1 MRAGFLDSPPIFAVS
16 RSSVEQ
22 ALLRLPHRA
31 AAAMEAQLQTLL
43 DFSKPCNVELL
54 DRAVTAFFDEG
65 RTEIQDVLVRFQ
77 KHPQAWLQVDAIL
90 ARSTSCKSKILAIK
104 TLEITVKQR
113 WKVLNQKQKDEIKK
127 FILRLVISLSSK
139 EPSSDAKTQ
148 REQDMIIQP
157 LNLVLIEVVKHE
169 WPHNWP
175 NFIKDLVNSS
185 KTNQNLCANNMQ
197 ILKLLSEEVFDYSK
211 GHMTQDKMK
220 EMKTSLNQQFESIY
234 RLSQYI
240 LDQSKNVRLLRI
252 TLQTLDRFLHW
263 IPIGFVFETR
273 LVPTL
278 LKFFKV
284 PQFRNDSLRCLSEI
298 GALQLDQNPAWQKKI
313 VQLFVAVMQDVAQ
326 MLGRVDIKTVYNP
339 PATARVPHEAR
350 VTRQEFFRHLSL
362 FISAFLKSHLKLVE
376 SHEDPNTRKA
386 LFTSLSL
393 MLNISEVDDVVIF
406 KICLEMWNHL
416 VQDLYNH
423 QRITAPNALVTSPDV
438 LAPQSPRVRFYA
450 EILTNLR
457 KVLISKMAKP
467 EEVLIVEDEH
477 GNIVREE
484 LADSDAKIL
493 YKNMRECLIYLTHL
507 DQVNTQDIMV
517 QRLAG
522 QVGTKEYSWHNLN
535 TLCWAIGSISG
546 AMDEDKE
553 KTFLVRVIKDLLGL
567 CERKQGKDHKA
578 VIASNIMYVVGQY
591 PRFLKLHW
599 RFLKTVVTKQ
609 FEFMHEKHPGVQDMA
624 CDTFLKIAK
633 KCKSKFVRQMEDNK
647 APPFIEE
654 ILDGLRETTKD
665 LDESQIHTF
674 YEAVGEIIQA
684 QQDPLK
690 QQNLIVKLMEP
701 PNLIWQTII
710 KKANKN
716 FSVMLDMKT
725 VKEIVMVLKMNN
737 RVAAAVGPGYSVQM
751 SRLYLELLQV
761 YKMYSSYVSGKIRDE
776 GEAAANNALLK
787 QMRAANAHA
796 LRLIQTFVK
805 NCKQSDLAMIDKT
818 FLPELEFPVLAQYK
832 ANVPSAKDY
841 EVLNLYAVIVN
852 RLGRGMVPRIGKVF
866 EYVFLPTQQMISSD
880 STAYPEHRLAFIK
893 FLRAVNQHC
902 FLALLRL
909 NQQQFQ
915 LVVRS
920 IVLSMESVE
929 RKVMETGLELMLEL
943 IKNFSERRNGEANDG
958 VDSTQGREQ
967 FFKLYLV
974 PVIKELVGV
983 LTDTFH
989 KPGFHLQCL
998 ILAQIFNIV
1007 ETNKI
1012 TVPLW
1017 NQGSFPNNQMYIRHY
1032 VINLLS
1038 NGFKHVSPTRI
1049 QQFTNGLFKLH
1060 SQPQAFKL
1068 HVRDFLISLN
1078 EFSASNNSDFYL
1090 EEQEKKQQAEKERQ
1104 RMVPGL
1110 EYNATPSR
1118 SVMNRTDVADVL

>member
-1 MRAGFLDSPPIFAVS
+1 MSSPQPASID
-16 RSSVEQ
+16 
-22 ALLRLPHRA
+22 P
-31 AAAMEAQLQTLL
+31 QLQTLL

-54 DRAVTAFFDEG
+54 DRAVGAFFEG
-65 RTEIQDVLVRFQ
+65 NTQIQDVLVRFQ
-77 KHPQAWLQVDAIL
+77 QHPQAWLQVDAIL
-90 ARSTSCKSKILAIK
+90 ARSKLVQCKILAIK
-104 TLEITVKQR
+104 TLENTVKVR
-113 WKVLNQKQKDEIKK
+113 WKVLTQKQKDEIKK

-139 EPSSDAKTQ
+139 DPPTDAAAQK
-148 REQDMIIQP
+148 EQDQIVQP

-169 WPHNWP
+169 WPQNWP

-220 EMKTSLNQQFESIY
+220 EMKGSLTQEFESIY

-240 LDQSKNVRLLRI
+240 LDQSKNMRLLRI

-284 PQFRNDSLRCLSEI
+284 AQFRNDALRCLSEI
-298 GALQLDQNPAWQKKI
+298 GGLNLDENPAWQTKI
-313 VQLFVAVMQDVAQ
+313 VELFVNVMQDVAQ
-326 MLGRVDIKTVYNP
+326 MLGRVDIKTTYNP
-339 PATARVPHEAR
+339 PASQHVPHEAR

-362 FISAFLKSHLKLVE
+362 FIASFIKSHLKVVE
-376 SHEDPNTRKA
+376 AHQDPNTRKA

-406 KICLEMWNHL
+406 KITLEMWNHL

-423 QRITAPNALVTSPDV
+423 QRVSAPTVSIQSS
-438 LAPQSPRVRFYA
+438 LAPKSPRVIFYA
-450 EILTNLR
+450 DILVSLR

-484 LADSDAKIL
+484 LPDTDAKIL

-507 DQVNTQDIMV
+507 DQNNTQDIMV

-522 QVGTKEYSWHNLN
+522 QVGFQEYSWHNLN

-567 CERKQGKDHKA
+567 CEKKQGKDHKA

-591 PRFLKLHW
+591 PRFLKQHW

-633 KCKSKFVRQMEDNK
+633 KCKKKFVLMEDK
-647 APPFIEE
+647 EPRPFVEE
-654 ILDGLRETTKD
+654 ILEGLRETTKD
-665 LDESQIHTF
+665 LEEGQIHTF

-684 QQDPLK
+684 QTDPVK
-690 QQNLIVKLMEP
+690 QQKLIVKLMEP
-701 PNLIWQTII
+701 PNVSWSSII
-710 KKANKN
+710 RKANQN
-716 FSVMLDMKT
+716 FNIMLDMKT
-725 VKEIVMVLKMNN
+725 VKEIVMVLKLNN
-737 RVAAAVGPGYSVQM
+737 RVAAAVGPGYTVQM

-761 YKMYSSYVSGKIRDE
+761 YKMYSGYVSGKFRDE
-776 GEAAANNALLK
+776 GEASSNNGLLK
-787 QMRAANAHA
+787 QMRAANANA
-796 LRLIQTFVK
+796 LRLIQTFIS

-832 ANVPSAKDY
+832 TNVPLAKDY
-841 EVLNLYAVIVN
+841 EVLNLYAVVVN

-880 STAYPEHRLAFIK
+880 STAFPEHRLAFIK

-915 LVVRS
+915 LVVKS

-929 RKVMETGLELMLEL
+929 RKVMETGLQLMLEL
-943 IKNFSERRNGEANDG
+943 IKNFSEKKNGEAND
-958 VDSTQGREQ
+958 SAESAQCREN

-974 PVIKELVGV
+974 PVIKELVQV
-983 LTDTFH
+983 MTDTFH
-989 KPGFHLQCL
+989 KPGFSLQCL
-998 ILAQIFNIV
+998 ILSQIFNIV

-1012 TVPLW
+1012 TTPLW
-1017 NQGSFPNNQMYIRHY
+1017 NQGTFPNNQTYIRNY
-1032 VINLLS
+1032 VINLLGS
-1038 NGFKHVSPTRI
+1038 AFKHVSPTRI
-1049 QQFTNGLFKLH
+1049 QQFTNGLFQLH
-1060 SQPQAFKL
+1060 SQPLAFKL
-1068 HVRDFLISLN
+1068 HVRDFLITLN
-1078 EFSASNNSDFYL
+1078 EFSASNNADFYL
-1090 EEQEKKQQAEKERQ
+1090 EEQEKKQMAEKERQ

-1110 EYNATPSR
+1110 EYHVTPSR
-1118 SVMNRTDVADVL
+1118 TGMNRRDVSELL